1 MFQREWRKVIRRKEK
16 ETIMAS
22 SEERMKILKMVEEGK
37 LSVEDGAKLLAALSS
52 GNGASAA
59 ATASPQTSYTNLKSA
74 SGAKW
79 FRIRVTD
86 MATGRPKVNVN
97 LPIGL
102 VSVGVKIAG
111 KFAPETDML
120 EVQQI
125 VEAIRSGAQGKI
137 IDVMDEE
144 DGDHVE
150 IYVE

>member
-1 MFQREWRKVIRRKEK
+1 
-16 ETIMAS
+16 MAS

-37 LSVEDGAKLLAALSS
+37 ISAEEGAKLLAALSAAN
-52 GNGASAA
+52 GNGASAG
-59 ATASPQTSYTNLKSA
+59 ASTSAQSSYTNIKSS

-102 VSVGVKIAG
+102 VSVGAKIAG
-111 KFAPETDML
+111 KFAPEADMI
-120 EVQQI
+120 EVNQI
-125 VEAIRSGAQGKI
+125 IEAIRSGAQGKI

-144 DGDHVE
+144 DGEHVE